1 MGFLDRFRG
10 NQEAEAKVEKVEFS
24 QLPDWLAMRKK
35 EMSEGLG
42 ERARPVLSRV
52 PRVLEDIGKRL
63 DEMGGAEMQKDVQQ
77 RIKSLVS
84 SSRDNYVSKVGRLL
98 QEIDIEADPLELSD
112 EINDALE
119 EIKKVD
125 AKYGQRVNFGFKKEL
140 SNVKR
145 ELNNLVG
152 MSDEVNG
159 LIRERREKLKI
170 LKGAEKELG
179 KINDKLGELKVLEDR
194 EREASN
200 TVMDARFQKK
210 KAEKRVDEVEHSDR
224 AESLTSINLELE
236 ELKAKK
242 QEAETF
248 VLNVLGPLK
257 RIFKKYA
264 RAVKEGR
271 VGGINVERYADDPV
285 ETYLRGEHTLPDLL
299 AKMQKAI
306 QTNILDLG
314 PGESEKSLKKIRA
327 ISFSYLEKARSEYNA
342 IVSRIRTLEMQAK
355 EMDIGKEIEK
365 MRREIEGLDRKIE
378 SESKR
383 VERIRG
389 DIEEKKRELEE
400 LNRALARKL
409 SEFIGGRC
417 ELT

>member
-10 NQEAEAKVEKVEFS
+10 NQEAEVKVEKVEFS
-24 QLPDWLAMRKK
+24 QLPDWLAMHKR

-42 ERARPVLSRV
+42 ERAKPVLSRV
-52 PRVLEDIGKRL
+52 PQVLEELSKRL
-63 DEMGGAEMQKDVQQ
+63 DEMGGAEMQKDIQQ

-98 QEIDIEADPLELSD
+98 QEIDIEAEPLELSD

-119 EIKKVD
+119 EVKKVD

-140 SNVKR
+140 GKVKR

-159 LIRERREKLKI
+159 LMKERREKLKI
-170 LKGAEKELG
+170 LKEAEKELG
-179 KINDKLGELKVLEDR
+179 KVNDKLGELKVLEDR
-194 EREASN
+194 EKEASN
-200 TVMDARFQKK
+200 AVMDAKFQKK
-210 KAEKRVDEVEHSDR
+210 KAGKRVDDVEHSDR
-224 AESLTSINLELE
+224 AESLASINLELE
-236 ELKAKK
+236 DLKAKK
-242 QEAETF
+242 HEIETF

-264 RAVKEGR
+264 RAVKKGR
-271 VGGINVERYADDPV
+271 ASGINVDRYADDPV

-306 QTNILDLG
+306 QTNLLDLD
-314 PGESEKSLKKIRA
+314 PAESEKSLKKIRT
-327 ISFSYLEKARSEYNA
+327 ISFSYLEKTRSEYNTT
-342 IVSRIRTLEMQAK
+342 VSRMRTLESQSK
-355 EMDIGKEIEK
+355 RMDIRGEIEK
-365 MRREIEGLDRKIE
+365 IHREIEGLDGKIE
-378 SESKR
+378 SGSKR
-383 VERIRG
+383 AERIKG
-389 DIEEKKRELEE
+389 DIEGKKQELEE
-400 LNRALARKL
+400 LNRGLAKKL

-417 ELT
+417 ELV